1 MKKGVLSILIAIIG
15 FFFTY
20 KYHALMYEIQNSLI
34 SGKEINFLFIN
45 DLVSFRRLFK
55 IVIIS
60 ISLLSFYLGIMT
72 VLKKNKIGIVGI
84 ILATVLFISVFITFW
99 KYFI

>member
-1 MKKGVLSILIAIIG
+1 MKKGALSIIIAIVG

-20 KYHALMYEIQNSLI
+20 KYHTLIYEIQNSRI
-34 SGKEINFLFIN
+34 TGKEVNFLFIN

-72 VLKKNKIGIVGI
+72 VLKKNRIGMVGI
-84 ILATVLFISVFITFW
+84 ILASILFISVFISFW

>member
-1 MKKGVLSILIAIIG
+1 MKKGVLSIIIAIVG

-20 KYHALMYEIQNSLI
+20 KYHTLMYEIQNSRI
-34 SGKEINFLFIN
+34 TGKEVNFLFIN

-72 VLKKNKIGIVGI
+72 VLKKNRIGMVGI
-84 ILATVLFISVFITFW
+84 ILASILFISVFISFW

>member
-1 MKKGVLSILIAIIG
+1 MKKGVLSIIITIVG

-20 KYHALMYEIQNSLI
+20 KYHTLMYEIQNSRI
-34 SGKEINFLFIN
+34 TGKEVNFLFIN

-72 VLKKNKIGIVGI
+72 VLKKNRIGMVGI
-84 ILATVLFISVFITFW
+84 ILASILFISVFISFW